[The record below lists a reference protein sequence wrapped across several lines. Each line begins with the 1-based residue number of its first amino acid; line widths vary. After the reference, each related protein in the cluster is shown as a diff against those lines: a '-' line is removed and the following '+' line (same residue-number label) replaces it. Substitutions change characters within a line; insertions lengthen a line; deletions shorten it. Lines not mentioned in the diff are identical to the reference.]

1 MTPNLAIVHV
11 SCPYGPNFR
20 LWLPLFLLWIP
31 LILLAPFIL
40 LTLFIGCLLG
50 RIPFWQAISTLWGL
64 LCSLPGTDVRVVSE
78 GNRVLVRI
86 L

>member
-1 MTPNLAIVHV
+1 MTPNVAVVHINF
-11 SCPYGPNFR
+11 PHGPNFR

-31 LILLAPFIL
+31 AILLAPIIL
-40 LTLFIGCLLG
+40 LALLIGCLISG
-50 RIPFWQAISTLWGL
+50 VRFWQTIAAFWAL
-64 LCSLPGTDVRVVSE
+64 LCSLPGTDVRVATE

>member
-1 MTPNLAIVHV
+1 VTPNIAIVHV
-11 SCPYGPNFR
+11 DCVHGPSFR

-31 LILLAPFIL
+31 AILLAPFIL
-40 LTLFIGCLLG
+40 LVLIIARLIS
-50 RIPFWQAISTLWGL
+50 RVPFWRTVDTFWAL
-64 LCSLPGTDVRVVSE
+64 LCGLPGTDVRVATE

>member
-1 MTPNLAIVHV
+1 MIPNVAILRVNYPH
-11 SCPYGPNFR
+11 GPNFR

-31 LILLAPFIL
+31 AILLAPFVL
-40 LTLFIGCLLG
+40 LVLLVAC
-50 RIPFWQAISTLWGL
+50 IALKVPFWGAIAAFWQL
-64 LCSLPGTDVRVVSE
+64 LCSLPGTDVRVSTE

>member
-1 MTPNLAIVHV
+1 MTPNIAIVHV
-11 SCPYGPNFR
+11 NYPHGPNFR

-31 LILLAPFIL
+31 AILLAPFIL
-40 LTLFIGCLLG
+40 LALLIACLISG
-50 RIPFWQAISTLWGL
+50 VPFWRTIASSWAVLS
-64 LCSLPGTDVRVVSE
+64 SLPGTDVRVATE

>member
-11 SCPYGPNFR
+11 NFPHGPNFR

-31 LILLAPFIL
+31 AILLAPFVL
-40 LTLFIGCLLG
+40 LALMIACLIS
-50 RIPFWQAISTLWGL
+50 RVPFWGSIAAFWQL
-64 LCSLPGTDVRVVSE
+64 LCSLPGTDVRVATE

>member
-1 MTPNLAIVHV
+1 MIPSIAVVQVHK
-11 SCPYGPNFR
+11 PHWRTIR

-31 LILLAPFIL
+31 ALLLAPL
-40 LTLFIGCLLG
+40 
-50 RIPFWQAISTLWGL
+50 GL
-64 LCSLPGTDVRVVSE
+64 LVLLIVCLVGRVNFFRAVGVCWAILSSLPGTDVRVSAD

>member
-1 MTPNLAIVHV
+1 MTPNIAIVHV
-11 SCPYGPNFR
+11 NCLHGSSFR

-31 LILLAPFIL
+31 AILLAPFIL
-40 LTLFIGCLLG
+40 LALIIGCLIFG
-50 RIPFWQAISTLWGL
+50 VSFWRLIATFWTL
-64 LCSLPGTDVRVVSE
+64 LCSLPGTDVRVTSV